1 MSLHKL
7 SPQRSNPDACTTN
20 LRTYKEVIP
29 LNQSCNLSVVK
40 FVKKSRAE
48 NEKIAATLT
57 ESIYQKDIHALI
69 RMTDRFTE
77 AGNNKKRVRPY
88 KIKTLRDVYH
98 EYAAKGCKR
107 VKKIKSPKCIQDKT
121 DFPLRKIPL
130 FSTHH
135 VSEKKL
141 DKSQWIKMRN
151 HRSPIIVSR
160 NAFITLQKR
169 RNASKNLTNITSIP
183 SKVKVCKDNQRENL
197 DLRVINTNLLSKL
210 NQHKC
215 ADSTTF
221 DSNKCSLVSSL
232 NFKCICGIGS
242 NMHHC
247 EAAQRWTEYAYR
259 HHSRSFDFEKD
270 SEIFNDMLT
279 LAESDSAVQESVQQ
293 IKNDICRTVTDEEFF
308 CVGGRGYTTM
318 LEVLT
323 AFALYD
329 KPCGYVQGMNFIT
342 ASLAYH
348 CDSATAFW
356 LFASLIEDY
365 DLRKNYLQGFDGF
378 YKCAKDIGEE
388 SQEKIPKI
396 FKFLVSSQKL
406 NFRKTTA

>member
-1 MSLHKL
+1 MTR
-7 SPQRSNPDACTTN
+7 RSSNGKVFEWNYKDN
-20 LRTYKEVIP
+20 LDLKTVNK
-29 LNQSCNLSVVK
+29 NLMIQI
-40 FVKKSRAE
+40 
-48 NEKIAATLT
+48 NG
-57 ESIYQKDIHALI
+57 
-69 RMTDRFTE
+69 DRFT
-77 AGNNKKRVRPY
+77 
-88 KIKTLRDVYH
+88 
-98 EYAAKGCKR
+98 
-107 VKKIKSPKCIQDKT
+107 
-121 DFPLRKIPL
+121 
-130 FSTHH
+130 
-135 VSEKKL
+135 
-141 DKSQWIKMRN
+141 
-151 HRSPIIVSR
+151 
-160 NAFITLQKR
+160 
-169 RNASKNLTNITSIP
+169 
-183 SKVKVCKDNQRENL
+183 
-197 DLRVINTNLLSKL
+197 
-210 NQHKC
+210 
-215 ADSTTF
+215 DSTTF

-348 CDSATAFW
+348 CNSATAFW
-356 LFASLIEDY
+356 LFTSLIEDY
-365 DLRKNYLQGFDGF
+365 ELRENYLNGLEGF
-378 YKCAKDIGEE
+378 YERAQSISELAKVEIPEIHAFLVTFEMITLEPVMSLFCNMISLEE
-388 SQEKIPKI
+388 SKHHLEEFFKRGWKYFNCLFINFLECNSAQIFMCEDQCDILSLFKDYYHCRGGRQSTWSQRIALQNKSTADSYSICDVDWEK
-396 FKFLVSSQKL
+396 LC
-406 NFRKTTA
+406 RKS